1 MFMKWNWNGNTTA
14 ASRLRK
20 INSNQNHQNHQSQRQ
35 LVPTTNRSIP
45 VQQNK
50 ETQLEN
56 IDAFFYKGDL
66 NDDNNNDGF
75 YLPTVGITNFKLN
88 EPTELIAD
96 QAAIFFKILDAF
108 RIPYA
113 LFAGSS
119 IGLLRNAKTLPF
131 SDDYDTIIL
140 NQHVPLLATAIPLLK
155 KHGFKIVQI
164 TNPNTKQ
171 KSNGG
176 CTIYS
181 SVVHKYYRA
190 DNHED
195 PNDDSNDDS
204 VKAIQDSANYIKK
217 SHFQC
222 DIFFSYFDKNGFLRN
237 NAMWGLYHGKNI
249 HKSEVLPFQRHTFD
263 GVPRPFFKNVAAEVR
278 KCYGNIN
285 ECIVESHNIKTTR
298 SKYKSWKTAHAEF
311 EQIKN
316 NAKDN
321 TRSEICKNNNNNNN
335 NDNNNDN
342 NNNNK
347 KVVMKILDNTFS
359 KNSLDILRDI
369 NEKKVTTVY
378 SFSADFIIQHA
389 ACIKYYFPTVQIE
402 YFSYSRDNQIITYLN
417 YVDALHV
424 YNLAIRAFYDD
435 PRVVYLK
442 KPRIDII
449 NVITFGTF
457 DLWHIGHSNILSGCC
472 KYSENICVGISS
484 DEFTFQKKQVRP
496 VDSFET
502 RATNA
507 KRCKFVRK
515 VFEET
520 SMEMKNQYIQ
530 MCGANI
536 LIMGDDWLNAFDW
549 VSCCAIYLPRT
560 PNISSTML
568 REQMIVKNSEGLP
581 KDKDNVKDND
591 NDNAKDNAKNNKKKS
606 KHVTFL

>member
-1 MFMKWNWNGNTTA
+1 MKWNWNNTT
-14 ASRLRK
+14 ASRLRN
-20 INSNQNHQNHQSQRQ
+20 INVSQRQ
-35 LVPTTNRSIP
+35 LVPTTNRSILST
-45 VQQNK
+45 QQNK

-56 IDAFFYKGDL
+56 IDAFFYGD
-66 NDDNNNDGF
+66 NKNGF
-75 YLPTVGITNFKLN
+75 YLPTVGITSLKIN
-88 EPTELIAD
+88 EPTEVIAD

-108 RIPYA
+108 KIPYA

-119 IGLLRNAKTLPF
+119 IGLLRNAKPLPF
-131 SDDYDTIIL
+131 SDDYDIIVL
-140 NQHVPLLATAIPLLK
+140 NQHVSLLATAIPLLK

-181 SVVHKYYRA
+181 SVVHKYYSA
-190 DNHED
+190 DNPQEININDD
-195 PNDDSNDDS
+195 PNDDN
-204 VKAIQDSANYIKK
+204 VEAKATQKSDNTYLKK

-237 NAMWGLYHGKNI
+237 NATWGLYHGKNI
-249 HKSEVLPFQRHTFD
+249 HKSEVLPFQRRTFD
-263 GVPRPFFKNVAAEVR
+263 GATLPFFKNVAAEVH

-285 ECIVESHNIKTTR
+285 ECIIESHNLKTTR

-321 TRSEICKNNNNNNN
+321 TQREICKN
-335 NDNNNDN
+335 DNNNKSN
-342 NNNNK
+342 NNINNS

-359 KNSLDILRDI
+359 KNSIDILRDVS
-369 NEKKVTTVY
+369 EKKVTTVY

-389 ACIKYYFPTVQIE
+389 ACIKYYFPMVQIE
-402 YFSYSRDNQIITYLN
+402 YFSYSRDNQVITYLN
-417 YVDALHV
+417 YVDVLHA
-424 YNLAIRAFYDD
+424 YNPAIRAFYDD
-435 PRVVYLK
+435 PRVIYLK

-472 KYSENICVGISS
+472 KYSENICVGVSS
-484 DEFTFQKKQVRP
+484 DEFTFQKKQVHP

-520 SMEMKNQYIQ
+520 SMELKNQYIQ

-568 REQMIVKNSEGLP
+568 REQMIVKKSEGLP
-581 KDKDNVKDND
+581 KNKDIAMDNL
-591 NDNAKDNAKNNKKKS
+591 KEIIKKT

>member
-1 MFMKWNWNGNTTA
+1 MPVSA
-14 ASRLRK
+14 Q
-20 INSNQNHQNHQSQRQ
+20 QN
-35 LVPTTNRSIP
+35 
-45 VQQNK
+45 QNK
-50 ETQLEN
+50 ETQMEN
-56 IDAFFYKGDL
+56 IDAFFYGDK
-66 NDDNNNDGF
+66 NNGF
-75 YLPTVGITNFKLN
+75 YLPTVGITNLKLN

-96 QAAIFFKILDAF
+96 QAVIFFKILDAF

-131 SDDYDTIIL
+131 SDDYDIIIL
-140 NQHVPLLATAIPLLK
+140 NQHVPLLANAIPLLK
-155 KHGFKIVQI
+155 KHGLKIVQSI
-164 TNPNTKQ
+164 NPETKQ

-181 SVVHKYYRA
+181 SVVHKYYSA
-190 DNHED
+190 DNHQEININDD
-195 PNDDSNDDS
+195 PNHEINDDN
-204 VKAIQDSANYIKK
+204 VETDSDVTQNSGNTYFKK

-237 NAMWGLYHGKNI
+237 NGMWGLYHGKNI
-249 HKSEVLPFQRHTFD
+249 HKSDILPFQRRMFD
-263 GVPRPFFKNVAAEVR
+263 GASLPFFRNVAAEVH
-278 KCYGNIN
+278 KCYGNIR
-285 ECIVESHNIKTTR
+285 ECIVESHNLKTTR

-321 TRSEICKNNNNNNN
+321 TIKEICKNNY
-335 NDNNNDN
+335 NDS
-342 NNNNK
+342 
-347 KVVMKILDNTFS
+347 KVVSGKNVMKILDNTFS
-359 KNSLDILRDI
+359 KNSLDILSQI
-369 NEKKVTTVY
+369 SEQKITTVY
-378 SFSADFIIQHA
+378 AFSMDFIIQHA

-402 YFSYSRDNQIITYLN
+402 YFSYSRDSQLVMYLN

-424 YNLAIRAFYDD
+424 YNAAIRAFYDD
-435 PRVVYLK
+435 SRVIYLK
-442 KPRIDII
+442 KPLIDII

-484 DEFTFQKKQVRP
+484 DEFTFQKKQIYP
-496 VDSFET
+496 VDPFET
-502 RATNA
+502 RAANA
-507 KRCKFVRK
+507 KRCKFIRK

-520 SMEMKNQYIQ
+520 SMELKNQYIH

-568 REQMIVKNSEGLP
+568 REQMIVKKSEGLI
-581 KDKDNVKDND
+581 
-591 NDNAKDNAKNNKKKS
+591 NAKENENKKKT

>member
-1 MFMKWNWNGNTTA
+1 
-14 ASRLRK
+14 
-20 INSNQNHQNHQSQRQ
+20 
-35 LVPTTNRSIP
+35 
-45 VQQNK
+45 
-50 ETQLEN
+50 
-56 IDAFFYKGDL
+56 
-66 NDDNNNDGF
+66 
-75 YLPTVGITNFKLN
+75 
-88 EPTELIAD
+88 
-96 QAAIFFKILDAF
+96 
-108 RIPYA
+108 
-113 LFAGSS
+113 
-119 IGLLRNAKTLPF
+119 
-131 SDDYDTIIL
+131 
-140 NQHVPLLATAIPLLK
+140 
-155 KHGFKIVQI
+155 
-164 TNPNTKQ
+164 
-171 KSNGG
+171 
-176 CTIYS
+176 
-181 SVVHKYYRA
+181 
-190 DNHED
+190 
-195 PNDDSNDDS
+195 
-204 VKAIQDSANYIKK
+204 
-217 SHFQC
+217 
-222 DIFFSYFDKNGFLRN
+222 
-237 NAMWGLYHGKNI
+237 
-249 HKSEVLPFQRHTFD
+249 
-263 GVPRPFFKNVAAEVR
+263 
-278 KCYGNIN
+278 
-285 ECIVESHNIKTTR
+285 
-298 SKYKSWKTAHAEF
+298 
-311 EQIKN
+311 
-316 NAKDN
+316 
-321 TRSEICKNNNNNNN
+321 
-335 NDNNNDN
+335 
-342 NNNNK
+342 
-347 KVVMKILDNTFS
+347 MKILDNTFS
-359 KNSLDILRDI
+359 KNSLDILRDVS
-369 NEKKVTTVY
+369 EKKVTTVY

-424 YNLAIRAFYDD
+424 YNPAIRAFYDD

-472 KYSENICVGISS
+472 KYSENICVGVSS